1 MSLADL
7 QARLAAMPAEVLAR
21 ASEGAATRLQERMRT
36 GTATPEAAGVT
47 LDVHI
52 ADPYL
57 SDEWRQDIDDA
68 IGEAEAG
75 A

>member
-7 QARLAAMPAEVLAR
+7 QAHLAAMPAEVLAR
-21 ASEGAATRLQERMRT
+21 ASEGAAARLQARMHT
-36 GTATPEAAGVT
+36 GTATPDAAGVT
-47 LDVHI
+47 LAVGI

-57 SDEWRQDIDDA
+57 SDEWRDDILDA